1 MIKNILY
8 ETLNNIRM
16 FLLFFK
22 RCPEVGFYKAYR
34 EYIYSKVMGL
44 PNFELKYIYEVL
56 ISNIQSKLLFIFST
70 IFLGAILTSMIGVGV
85 SLSFEIL
92 KPNFSEDIFISYN
105 EYMRIIGLSSFVISV
120 LGFIIITFFRVSCL
134 ESLAFYII
142 LILFVIGVIYW
153 ANRDHTILMDL
164 YFIVLCALSTT
175 LMLSSIFNCIK
186 KCAIIKKIIIEGL
199 LAQNRKRY
207 TVRLP
212 KKYRVLKL

>member
-16 FLLFFK
+16 YLLFFK

-70 IFLGAILTSMIGVGV
+70 IFWGAILTSMIGVGV

-92 KPNFSEDIFISYN
+92 NLNLHQPQSW
-105 EYMRIIGLSSFVISV
+105 M
-120 LGFIIITFFRVSCL
+120 
-134 ESLAFYII
+134 
-142 LILFVIGVIYW
+142 
-153 ANRDHTILMDL
+153 
-164 YFIVLCALSTT
+164 
-175 LMLSSIFNCIK
+175 
-186 KCAIIKKIIIEGL
+186 
-199 LAQNRKRY
+199 
-207 TVRLP
+207 
-212 KKYRVLKL
+212 LKLHPKI

>member
-8 ETLNNIRM
+8 ETLNNIRL
-16 FLLFFK
+16 FLLFLK

-44 PNFELKYIYEVL
+44 PNCELKYIYEVL

-70 IFLGAILTSMIGVGV
+70 IFWGAILTSMIGVGV

-92 KPNFSEDIFISYN
+92 KPNFSDMSV
-105 EYMRIIGLSSFVISV
+105 IGLSSFVISV

-142 LILFVIGVIYW
+142 LMLFVIGVIYW